1 MTSSLGSPRQGQKR
15 PRRRSPANAAV
26 RLTTTDR
33 PATFLRAVRED
44 PGYASKLAVLDT
56 MAQFVTHVAVLS
68 DVRTR

>member
-1 MTSSLGSPRQGQKR
+1 
-15 PRRRSPANAAV
+15 V